1 MTLIQD
7 FRYALRTAWRDRAF
21 SLIAVTTLALGIGA
35 NTALFTIVHAILLA
49 PLPFRTPEQLVRV
62 TADFNRQAVK
72 DAGLSVPELFDLQQS
87 GVFDEIGGVWPIS
100 ANLTET
106 DEPER
111 VETALV
117 EAGYF
122 TMLGIAAQHGR
133 VFDASDKQPGIAEV
147 AVISDALWKRRFGAD
162 PGVLGRRIR
171 IDNDMYSIIGVAPA
185 AFRHP
190 GRSTETDVEVWAPAG
205 WAASPFPTQPIRRAY
220 LLQGGLGRLK
230 PGVSVAAAQQKID
243 ALAERLRREFPAD
256 YPDGT
261 GWALRVIPLHD
272 DLVGNVRPALLTLL
286 AAVGFVLLIA
296 CANVA
301 NLLLA
306 RSSARQREIAVRRAL
321 GAGRVRLVR
330 QLLTES
336 VLLAAVGGALGLFVA
351 VWGVDGLVQLSP
363 SSLPRLHDVGVNWTV
378 LAFTTA
384 LSLLTGILFGLA
396 PAIQGSHADLHQVIR
411 EAGRSATAA
420 GRTTRL
426 RSMLVVGEFALALV
440 LLVGAA
446 LLVQSFWRLQR
457 VALGFN
463 PESVLTARLWLPQ
476 PNLPETGPYFAHD
489 ARVRFYTRVL
499 DRIATLPGVETV
511 GGVSSLPL
519 TGPTG
524 RGAFTIEGRPAASG
538 DIAMSEASFVTPG
551 YFRALGVELVRGRLF
566 DAHDDVKAP
575 TALVVSESF
584 AQHFF
589 PGEDALGK
597 RLAPGP
603 RGRPGGG
610 PLQATPINW
619 MTIVGVVRDVKSAR
633 LDAGAVPLMYRSVLQ
648 TSNLNLTLVV
658 RTTHD
663 PSMLA
668 ESLRREVRAVD
679 PNEPVF
685 GVRTMEEVVAAALA
699 ERRFTMLLLALFAVT
714 ALLLSAI
721 GIYGVMAY
729 FVTQRTHEI
738 GIRMALG
745 ASPGDVVGMVLGQGV
760 RLAAAGVAAGIIGA
774 LAVTRAIATLLFG
787 VSPRDPGTLVALA
800 GTLTVVALVA
810 CYVPARRATRVD
822 PIRALRYE

>member
-1 MTLIQD
+1 M
-7 FRYALRTAWRDRAF
+7 
-21 SLIAVTTLALGIGA
+21 
-35 NTALFTIVHAILLA
+35 
-49 PLPFRTPEQLVRV
+49 
-62 TADFNRQAVK
+62 
-72 DAGLSVPELFDLQQS
+72 
-87 GVFDEIGGVWPIS
+87 
-100 ANLTET
+100 
-106 DEPER
+106 
-111 VETALV
+111 
-117 EAGYF
+117 
-122 TMLGIAAQHGR
+122 
-133 VFDASDKQPGIAEV
+133 
-147 AVISDALWKRRFGAD
+147 
-162 PGVLGRRIR
+162 
-171 IDNDMYSIIGVAPA
+171 
-185 AFRHP
+185 
-190 GRSTETDVEVWAPAG
+190 
-205 WAASPFPTQPIRRAY
+205 
-220 LLQGGLGRLK
+220 
-230 PGVSVAAAQQKID
+230 
-243 ALAERLRREFPAD
+243 
-256 YPDGT
+256 
-261 GWALRVIPLHD
+261 
-272 DLVGNVRPALLTLL
+272 
-286 AAVGFVLLIA
+286 
-296 CANVA
+296 
-301 NLLLA
+301 
-306 RSSARQREIAVRRAL
+306 
-321 GAGRVRLVR
+321 
-330 QLLTES
+330 
-336 VLLAAVGGALGLFVA
+336 
-351 VWGVDGLVQLSP
+351 
-363 SSLPRLHDVGVNWTV
+363 
-378 LAFTTA
+378 
-384 LSLLTGILFGLA
+384 
-396 PAIQGSHADLHQVIR
+396 
-411 EAGRSATAA
+411 
-420 GRTTRL
+420 
-426 RSMLVVGEFALALV
+426 
-440 LLVGAA
+440 
-446 LLVQSFWRLQR
+446 
-457 VALGFN
+457 
-463 PESVLTARLWLPQ
+463 
-476 PNLPETGPYFAHD
+476 
-489 ARVRFYTRVL
+489 
-499 DRIATLPGVETV
+499 
-511 GGVSSLPL
+511 
-519 TGPTG
+519 
-524 RGAFTIEGRPAASG
+524 
-538 DIAMSEASFVTPG
+538 
-551 YFRALGVELVRGRLF
+551 
-566 DAHDDVKAP
+566 KAP
-575 TALVVSESF
+575 IALVVSESF

-774 LAVTRAIATLLFG
+774 LVVTRAIATLLFG

>member
-1 MTLIQD
+1 
-7 FRYALRTAWRDRAF
+7 
-21 SLIAVTTLALGIGA
+21 
-35 NTALFTIVHAILLA
+35 
-49 PLPFRTPEQLVRV
+49 
-62 TADFNRQAVK
+62 
-72 DAGLSVPELFDLQQS
+72 
-87 GVFDEIGGVWPIS
+87 
-100 ANLTET
+100 
-106 DEPER
+106 
-111 VETALV
+111 
-117 EAGYF
+117 
-122 TMLGIAAQHGR
+122 
-133 VFDASDKQPGIAEV
+133 
-147 AVISDALWKRRFGAD
+147 
-162 PGVLGRRIR
+162 
-171 IDNDMYSIIGVAPA
+171 
-185 AFRHP
+185 
-190 GRSTETDVEVWAPAG
+190 
-205 WAASPFPTQPIRRAY
+205 
-220 LLQGGLGRLK
+220 
-230 PGVSVAAAQQKID
+230 
-243 ALAERLRREFPAD
+243 
-256 YPDGT
+256 
-261 GWALRVIPLHD
+261 
-272 DLVGNVRPALLTLL
+272 
-286 AAVGFVLLIA
+286 
-296 CANVA
+296 
-301 NLLLA
+301 
-306 RSSARQREIAVRRAL
+306 
-321 GAGRVRLVR
+321 
-330 QLLTES
+330 
-336 VLLAAVGGALGLFVA
+336 
-351 VWGVDGLVQLSP
+351 
-363 SSLPRLHDVGVNWTV
+363 
-378 LAFTTA
+378 
-384 LSLLTGILFGLA
+384 
-396 PAIQGSHADLHQVIR
+396 
-411 EAGRSATAA
+411 
-420 GRTTRL
+420 
-426 RSMLVVGEFALALV
+426 
-440 LLVGAA
+440 
-446 LLVQSFWRLQR
+446 
-457 VALGFN
+457 
-463 PESVLTARLWLPQ
+463 VLTARLWLPQ

-499 DRIATLPGVETV
+499 DRIAALPGVEAV

-538 DIAMSEASFVTPG
+538 DIPMSEASFVTPG

-575 TALVVSESF
+575 IALVVSESF

-633 LDAGAVPLMYRSVLQ
+633 LDAGAEPLMYRSVLQ